1 MIVRD
6 AIRSLKNSMAKAVFY
21 WLTFVLTSMFVFL
34 FFNIS
39 MSESLGFTWIN
50 NNNDTVTTVT
60 VFVITI
66 CLIIIFFANDFFVK
80 NKARELA
87 IRLVCGATFLQLAE
101 YLLVQTFILMVI
113 AIPFG
118 ITGALILV
126 PVLNGIISSILNSPF
141 SIGIYP
147 YAVLTTIIIL
157 GLVVF
162 WTTYLNLSF
171 AYRNSASML
180 LNERKLI
187 NPLSGF
193 SMIDDN
199 FVLTEKEKE
208 ERRKE
213 KLARRERGA
222 KFRKIACIILFL
234 FPLIVFHFNR
244 DMALVVS
251 IFGMVG
257 FYLGVPN
264 VIIPELNRLTRDSK
278 TDDPELLAVAGF
290 YRTDLTILRSN
301 IILFLASAILL
312 VCIAGPGNN
321 ASGNDAVAA
330 VICGHE
336 CSSFP
341 GHHVQ
346 VLYRGLF
353 PSEILH
359 DAEPSRL
366 CKGRQGKNH
375 QQRGRPAVSD
385 DSDRCPAVSRQYL
398 PFHDLRQC
406 AHMESGRT
414 ADPVHGHSSRHC
426 LAVYHFLLQAFGADT
441 AGRKIS

>member
-278 TDDPELLAVAGF
+278 TDDPEILAVAGF

-312 VCIAGPGNN
+312 VCILLGRETTPLEMMLSLLSYVVMN
-321 ASGNDAVAA
+321 
-330 VICGHE
+330 
-336 CSSFP
+336 
-341 GHHVQ
+341 
-346 VLYRGLF
+346 VLLSLAIMFKFSTEVY
-353 PSEILH
+353 
-359 DAEPSRL
+359 
-366 CKGRQGKNH
+366 
-375 QQRGRPAVSD
+375 
-385 DSDRCPAVSRQYL
+385 SRQKYFMTLNHLGYVKEDRERIINREVGLLYL
-398 PFHDLRQC
+398 TILIV
-406 AHMESGRT
+406 ALLYLGNI
-414 ADPVHGHSSRHC
+414 
-426 LAVYHFLLQAFGADT
+426 FLSMIFGNVLTWNQAGLLILFMVIPLGIAWLFT
-441 AGRKIS
+441 IFYYKRSVLTQPEEK

>member
-312 VCIAGPGNN
+312 VCILLGRETTPLEMMLSLLSYVVMN
-321 ASGNDAVAA
+321 
-330 VICGHE
+330 
-336 CSSFP
+336 
-341 GHHVQ
+341 
-346 VLYRGLF
+346 VLLSLAIMFKFSTEVY
-353 PSEILH
+353 
-359 DAEPSRL
+359 
-366 CKGRQGKNH
+366 
-375 QQRGRPAVSD
+375 
-385 DSDRCPAVSRQYL
+385 SRQKYFMTLNHLGYVKEDRERIINREVGLLYL
-398 PFHDLRQC
+398 TILIV
-406 AHMESGRT
+406 ALLYLGNI
-414 ADPVHGHSSRHC
+414 
-426 LAVYHFLLQAFGADT
+426 FLSMIFGNVLTWNQAGLLILFMVIPLGIAWLFT
-441 AGRKIS
+441 IFYYKRSVLTQPEEK

>member
-80 NKARELA
+80 NKAKELA

-126 PVLNGIISSILNSPF
+126 PMLNGIISSILNSPF

-147 YAVLTTIIIL
+147 YAVLTTVIIL

-199 FVLTEKEKE
+199 FILTEKEKE

-222 KFRKIACIILFL
+222 KIRKILCIILFL
-234 FPLIVFHFNR
+234 FPLIVFHINR

-264 VIIPELNRLTRDSK
+264 VIIPWLNSLTRDKK
-278 TDDPELLAVAGF
+278 TDDPEVMAVAGF

-312 VCIAGPGNN
+312 VCILLGRETTPLEMMLSLLSYVVMNVLLSLAIMFKFSTEVYSRQKYFMTLNHLGYVKEDRERIINREV
-321 ASGNDAVAA
+321 SLLYLTILAVALLYLGN
-330 VICGHE
+330 IFLSMIFGN
-336 CSSFP
+336 
-341 GHHVQ
+341 
-346 VLYRGLF
+346 VLTWNQAGLL
-353 PSEILH
+353 ILFMIIPLGIAWLFTLFYYKH
-359 DAEPSRL
+359 TVLTQPEE
-366 CKGRQGKNH
+366 K
-375 QQRGRPAVSD
+375 
-385 DSDRCPAVSRQYL
+385 
-398 PFHDLRQC
+398 
-406 AHMESGRT
+406 
-414 ADPVHGHSSRHC
+414 
-426 LAVYHFLLQAFGADT
+426 
-441 AGRKIS
+441 

>member
-222 KFRKIACIILFL
+222 RFRKIACIILFL

-312 VCIAGPGNN
+312 VCILLGRETTPLEMMLSLLSYVVMN
-321 ASGNDAVAA
+321 
-330 VICGHE
+330 
-336 CSSFP
+336 
-341 GHHVQ
+341 
-346 VLYRGLF
+346 VLLSLAIMFKFSTEVY
-353 PSEILH
+353 
-359 DAEPSRL
+359 
-366 CKGRQGKNH
+366 
-375 QQRGRPAVSD
+375 
-385 DSDRCPAVSRQYL
+385 SRQKYFMTLNHLGYVKEDRERIINREVGLLYL
-398 PFHDLRQC
+398 TILIV
-406 AHMESGRT
+406 ALLYLGNI
-414 ADPVHGHSSRHC
+414 
-426 LAVYHFLLQAFGADT
+426 FLSMIFGNVLTWNQAGLLILFMVIPLGIAWLFT
-441 AGRKIS
+441 IFYYKRSVLTQPEEK

>member
-80 NKARELA
+80 NKAKELA

-101 YLLVQTFILMVI
+101 YLLVQTFILMII

-126 PVLNGIISSILNSPF
+126 PVLNGIISSILNSTF
-141 SIGIYP
+141 AIGIYP
-147 YAVLTTIIIL
+147 YAVLTTGIIL

-213 KLARRERGA
+213 RLARRQRGA
-222 KFRKIACIILFL
+222 RLRKILCIILFL
-234 FPLIVFHFNR
+234 FPLIVFHINR

-264 VIIPELNRLTRDSK
+264 VIIPELNSLTRDKK
-278 TDDPELLAVAGF
+278 TDDPEVMAVAGF

-312 VCIAGPGNN
+312 VCILLGRETTPLEMMLSLLSYVVMNVLLSLAIMFKFSTEVYSRQKYFMTLNHLGYVKEDRERIINKEV
-321 ASGNDAVAA
+321 SLLYLTIMAVALLYLGNIFLSMVFA
-330 VICGHE
+330 NVLTWNQAGLLVLFMVIPLGFAWLFTLFYYKHT
-336 CSSFP
+336 
-341 GHHVQ
+341 
-346 VLYRGLF
+346 VLTQ
-353 PSEILH
+353 PE
-359 DAEPSRL
+359 E
-366 CKGRQGKNH
+366 K
-375 QQRGRPAVSD
+375 
-385 DSDRCPAVSRQYL
+385 
-398 PFHDLRQC
+398 
-406 AHMESGRT
+406 
-414 ADPVHGHSSRHC
+414 
-426 LAVYHFLLQAFGADT
+426 
-441 AGRKIS
+441 

>member
-199 FVLTEKEKE
+199 FILTEKEKE

-222 KFRKIACIILFL
+222 RFRKIACIILFL

-278 TDDPELLAVAGF
+278 TDDPEILAVAGF

-312 VCIAGPGNN
+312 VCILLGRETTPLEMMLSLLSYVVMN
-321 ASGNDAVAA
+321 
-330 VICGHE
+330 
-336 CSSFP
+336 
-341 GHHVQ
+341 
-346 VLYRGLF
+346 VLLSLAIMFKFSTEVY
-353 PSEILH
+353 
-359 DAEPSRL
+359 
-366 CKGRQGKNH
+366 
-375 QQRGRPAVSD
+375 
-385 DSDRCPAVSRQYL
+385 SRQKYFMTLNHLGYVKEDRERIINREVGLLYL
-398 PFHDLRQC
+398 TILIV
-406 AHMESGRT
+406 ALLYLGNI
-414 ADPVHGHSSRHC
+414 
-426 LAVYHFLLQAFGADT
+426 FLSMIFGNVLTWNQAGLLILFMVIPLGIAWLFT
-441 AGRKIS
+441 LFYYKRSVLTQPEEK

>member
-199 FVLTEKEKE
+199 FILTEKEKE

-222 KFRKIACIILFL
+222 RFRKIACIILFL

-312 VCIAGPGNN
+312 VCILLGRETTPLEMMLSLLSYVVMN
-321 ASGNDAVAA
+321 
-330 VICGHE
+330 
-336 CSSFP
+336 
-341 GHHVQ
+341 
-346 VLYRGLF
+346 VLLSLAIMFKFSTEVY
-353 PSEILH
+353 
-359 DAEPSRL
+359 
-366 CKGRQGKNH
+366 
-375 QQRGRPAVSD
+375 
-385 DSDRCPAVSRQYL
+385 SRQKYFMTLNHLGYVKEDRERIINREVGLLYL
-398 PFHDLRQC
+398 TILIV
-406 AHMESGRT
+406 ALLYLGNI
-414 ADPVHGHSSRHC
+414 
-426 LAVYHFLLQAFGADT
+426 FLSMIFGNVLTWNQAGLLILFMVIPLGIAWLFT
-441 AGRKIS
+441 LFYYKRSVLTQPEEK

>member
-222 KFRKIACIILFL
+222 RFRKIACIILFL

-278 TDDPELLAVAGF
+278 TDDPEILAVAGF

-312 VCIAGPGNN
+312 VCILLGRETTPLEMMLSLLSYVVMN
-321 ASGNDAVAA
+321 
-330 VICGHE
+330 
-336 CSSFP
+336 
-341 GHHVQ
+341 
-346 VLYRGLF
+346 VLLSLAIMFKFSTEVY
-353 PSEILH
+353 
-359 DAEPSRL
+359 
-366 CKGRQGKNH
+366 
-375 QQRGRPAVSD
+375 
-385 DSDRCPAVSRQYL
+385 SRQKYFMTLNHLGYVKEDRERIINREVGLLYL
-398 PFHDLRQC
+398 TILIV
-406 AHMESGRT
+406 ALLYLGNI
-414 ADPVHGHSSRHC
+414 
-426 LAVYHFLLQAFGADT
+426 FLSMIFGNVLTWNQAGLLILFMVIPLGIAWLFT
-441 AGRKIS
+441 LFYYKRSVLTQPEEK

>member
-222 KFRKIACIILFL
+222 RFRKIACIILFL
-234 FPLIVFHFNR
+234 FPLIVFHINR

-278 TDDPELLAVAGF
+278 TDDPEILAVAGF

-312 VCIAGPGNN
+312 VCILLGRETTPLEMMLSLLSYVVMNVLLSLAIMFKFSTEVYSRQKYFMTLNHLGYVKEDRERIINREV
-321 ASGNDAVAA
+321 SLLYLTILAVALLYLGNIFLSMIFGNVLTWNQA
-330 VICGHE
+330 GLLILFMVIPLGIAWLFTLFYYKHT
-336 CSSFP
+336 
-341 GHHVQ
+341 
-346 VLYRGLF
+346 VLTQ
-353 PSEILH
+353 PE
-359 DAEPSRL
+359 E
-366 CKGRQGKNH
+366 K
-375 QQRGRPAVSD
+375 
-385 DSDRCPAVSRQYL
+385 
-398 PFHDLRQC
+398 
-406 AHMESGRT
+406 
-414 ADPVHGHSSRHC
+414 
-426 LAVYHFLLQAFGADT
+426 
-441 AGRKIS
+441 